1 MVSPETIVVV
11 IFNGITATIAAA
23 SVLIVVWQAPHKRT
37 NQSLAIMMAF
47 LAFYSILNALSRFL
61 EGSILPVST
70 FWYLLL
76 EMYGLFSFMTLLF
89 TLFFIDARG
98 QRTQIFLAIMM
109 GIGILSFVVLQL
121 GLGVNN
127 FRPNGGGSFTFDP
140 GPLFFLTAIATVGP
154 TGSALW
160 LALRADKPQGR
171 VIAPALICILIGYLS
186 SFLRPLIGNIPLNA
200 IMLTTAAL
208 IIGQAVLREQLFN
221 PLSAL
226 NTQLAQKNR
235 ELAEAGLLKNQF
247 LAGMSYELRIP
258 LNSIIG
264 YTGLVI
270 DGTYGPV
277 NEKQHNRLDKVIN
290 NSHHLLTL
298 IDDILD
304 LGRIEA
310 GRLVL
315 NRAPI
320 AVSQVIDQVLAVI
333 EPMVAKKQL
342 MLHTDIAADLPDLV
356 VDVLRTRQ
364 ILTNV
369 LANAVKFTQQG
380 QITIRVAQDSATYI
394 RFEIEDTGIGIPAD
408 QQSAVFEEFRQVDG
422 SATRQYE
429 GTGLG
434 LTITQRLVTLHGGR
448 IWLTSILNQGTTVY
462 FTLPT
467 TADPIHA
474 MMKSNTVTADLL

>member
-160 LALRADKPQGR
+160 LALRTDKPQGR
-171 VIAPALICILIGYLS
+171 VIAP
-186 SFLRPLIGNIPLNA
+186 
-200 IMLTTAAL
+200 
-208 IIGQAVLREQLFN
+208 
-221 PLSAL
+221 
-226 NTQLAQKNR
+226 
-235 ELAEAGLLKNQF
+235 
-247 LAGMSYELRIP
+247 
-258 LNSIIG
+258 
-264 YTGLVI
+264 
-270 DGTYGPV
+270 
-277 NEKQHNRLDKVIN
+277 
-290 NSHHLLTL
+290 
-298 IDDILD
+298 
-304 LGRIEA
+304 
-310 GRLVL
+310 
-315 NRAPI
+315 
-320 AVSQVIDQVLAVI
+320 
-333 EPMVAKKQL
+333 
-342 MLHTDIAADLPDLV
+342 
-356 VDVLRTRQ
+356 
-364 ILTNV
+364 
-369 LANAVKFTQQG
+369 
-380 QITIRVAQDSATYI
+380 
-394 RFEIEDTGIGIPAD
+394 
-408 QQSAVFEEFRQVDG
+408 
-422 SATRQYE
+422 
-429 GTGLG
+429 
-434 LTITQRLVTLHGGR
+434 
-448 IWLTSILNQGTTVY
+448 
-462 FTLPT
+462 
-467 TADPIHA
+467 
-474 MMKSNTVTADLL
+474 